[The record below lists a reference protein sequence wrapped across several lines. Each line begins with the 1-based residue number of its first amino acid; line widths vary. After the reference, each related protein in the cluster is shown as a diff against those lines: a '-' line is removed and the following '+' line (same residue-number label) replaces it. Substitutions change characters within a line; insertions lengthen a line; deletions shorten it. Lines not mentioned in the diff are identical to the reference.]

1 MSEPTPSWAQ
11 ALIDSNLAVSQALQA
26 QAKSQQALA
35 ESQQALAEAIAQ
47 LVESQMDDSGLDD
60 GAPAGYLDGTLG

>member
-11 ALIDSNLAVSQALQA
+11 ALIESNLAVSQALQV

-35 ESQQALAEAIAQ
+35 EAIVQ

>member
-35 ESQQALAEAIAQ
+35 EAIVQ

>member
-1 MSEPTPSWAQ
+1 MSEPMPSWAQ
-11 ALIDSNLAVSQALQA
+11 ALIESNLAVSQALQA

-35 ESQQALAEAIAQ
+35 EAIVQ
-47 LVESQMDDSGLDD
+47 LVESQMDDAGLSD

>member
-35 ESQQALAEAIAQ
+35 EAIVQ
-47 LVESQMDDSGLDD
+47 LVENQMDDSGLDD

>member
-35 ESQQALAEAIAQ
+35 EAIVQ
-47 LVESQMDDSGLDD
+47 LVESQIDDSALDG
-60 GAPAGYLDGTLG
+60 GAPVGYLDGTL

>member
-35 ESQQALAEAIAQ
+35 EAIVQ
-47 LVESQMDDSGLDD
+47 LVESQIDDSNLDG
-60 GAPAGYLDGTLG
+60 GAPAVHLDGTLG

>member
-11 ALIDSNLAVSQALQA
+11 ALIESNLAVSQALQA

-35 ESQQALAEAIAQ
+35 EAIVQ
-47 LVESQMDDSGLDD
+47 LVESQMDNTGLDG
-60 GAPAGYLDGTLG
+60 GAPVGYLDGTLG

>member
-35 ESQQALAEAIAQ
+35 EAIVQ
-47 LVESQMDDSGLDD
+47 LVESQIDDNGLDG
-60 GAPAGYLDGTLG
+60 GAPVGYLDGTL

>member
-11 ALIDSNLAVSQALQA
+11 ALIESNLAVSQALQV

-35 ESQQALAEAIAQ
+35 EAIVQ
-47 LVESQMDDSGLDD
+47 LVESQMDDSGLDAS
-60 GAPAGYLDGTLG
+60 APAGYLDGTLG

>member
-26 QAKSQQALA
+26 QAKSQH
-35 ESQQALAEAIAQ
+35 ALAEAIVQ

>member
-11 ALIDSNLAVSQALQA
+11 ALIESNLAVSQALQA

-35 ESQQALAEAIAQ
+35 EAIVQ
-47 LVESQMDDSGLDD
+47 LVESQMDNTGLD
-60 GAPAGYLDGTLG
+60 GGPPAGYLDGTL